1 MHEKLILTFTI
12 AIANWDLLLAIAIA
26 QLAIAIAIHTH
37 ICMATKW
44 QLIITGIEMGNKTK
58 RNRSDFHCSTL
69 NCDRI

>member
-26 QLAIAIAIHTH
+26 QLAIAIHTH

-44 QLIITGIEMGNKTK
+44 QLIITGIETGNETK
-58 RNRSDFHCSTL
+58 QK
-69 NCDRI
+69 